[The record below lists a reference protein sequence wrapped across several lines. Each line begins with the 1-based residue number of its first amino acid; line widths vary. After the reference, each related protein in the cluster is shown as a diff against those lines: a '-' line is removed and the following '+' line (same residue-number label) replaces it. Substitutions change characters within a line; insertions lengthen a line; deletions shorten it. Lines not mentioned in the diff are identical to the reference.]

1 MPQNLR
7 VLSSGY
13 TKKPEGIGHRV
24 PIGILLVVYIG
35 LLSNTYYEERALSE
49 KKVGKTTDLIQFHQ
63 LGNNPRMNRSERLA
77 HGHTASSRQ
86 NRVGNPDL
94 LAPCQGFCLSFPI
107 DVTQV
112 TCLWPL
118 QWILKNRW
126 LDLASPSKK
135 SDEGYRVDKLLR
147 CGLALWI
154 RVLQDMPDTPPY
166 SILLAIKF
174 PFSKR

>member
-24 PIGILLVVYIG
+24 PVGILLVVYIG

-77 HGHTASSRQ
+77 HGHTASSWQ

-112 TCLWPL
+112 TCLCL
-118 QWILKNRW
+118 RTSTLK
-126 LDLASPSKK
+126 
-135 SDEGYRVDKLLR
+135 YF
-147 CGLALWI
+147 
-154 RVLQDMPDTPPY
+154 
-166 SILLAIKF
+166 ILLNTSQCGEYGRDGYHR
-174 PFSKR
+174 PPSSRGRGN